1 MSTSESISAKPN
13 KETLN
18 FEHFPEKLI
27 SKSAPNTQNTKKL
40 ENLVKKELETP
51 FIVHAEINK
60 VHTCILYLPLVFA
73 RFLYEKYFFKIS
85 FFLKFKNEKN

>member
-1 MSTSESISAKPN
+1 MNSKP

-18 FEHFPEKLI
+18 FEHFPEKLTL
-27 SKSAPNTQNTKKL
+27 KSTNHNQKL

-60 VHTCILYLPLVFA
+60 VHIVANF
-73 RFLYEKYFFKIS
+73 
-85 FFLKFKNEKN
+85 